1 MVTTSAP
8 VPSSSPKPSPI
19 FNNQFNSL
27 QPEPNPIQS
36 TDPLFTPIYDEPNY
50 IRRHPIESTTNR
62 FEPYPHFDPIT
73 QTSKTTTTTPEHPTI
88 NPFYYGI
95 RNTKI
100 STRFPFK
107 SFTTTKS
114 PYNFDNFQNNY
125 FNDKKTTSTV
135 IPPYFVSG
143 LVSESASL
151 HTPYESFTTKTSTN
165 IQTSATTT
173 TTTVQPPTH
182 SSDTAAFIYSSEAP
196 LSVYNNNAPP
206 IQSTTRN
213 PIFDL
218 YLKRLASTTKSP
230 YDFGNLGQY
239 FKTTTLNPRF
249 LNNLF
254 GADSNR
260 FNSTLKFQQYH
271 QR

>member
-36 TDPLFTPIYDEPNY
+36 TDPFNPIYDEPNN
-50 IRRHPIESTTNR
+50 IRRDPIESTTER
-62 FEPYPHFDPIT
+62 FESYHFDPIIH
-73 QTSKTTTTTPEHPTI
+73 TSTTTTTITTTTSERPTI

-95 RNTKI
+95 NYTKT
-100 STRFPFK
+100 STQFPFK

-114 PYNFDNFQNNY
+114 PYNFDNFQNKY

-135 IPPYFVSG
+135 IPPYIPA
-143 LVSESASL
+143 LVPESTSL
-151 HTPYESFTTKTSTN
+151 HTPYESFTQKS
-165 IQTSATTT
+165 STTT
-173 TTTVQPPTH
+173 TTTVQPPTL
-182 SSDTAAFIYSSEAP
+182 SNDTAAFIYSSDAP
-196 LSVYNNNAPP
+196 ITVYNAQP
-206 IQSTTRN
+206 IISTTRN
-213 PIFDL
+213 PVFDL
-218 YLKRLASTTKSP
+218 YLKRLSSTTKSP

-239 FKTTTLNPRF
+239 FKRTTLNPRF
-249 LNNLF
+249 PNNLF
-254 GADSNR
+254 GAHSHQ
-260 FNSTLKFQQYH
+260 FNSTLRLQQNH